1 MRSRVMPG
9 SLVTIARRVPVK
21 RLKSVDLPTLGR
33 PTMTRDGSRSAIS
46 CSVGHTMGAAARRA
60 IFQCSA
66 FRVARV
72 EEVHPRH
79 FVSISKERA
88 YNFAFHKC
96 MILKEIFLAQQHR
109 QTGKRRRLKKK
120 SGSKPPQSKRS
131 YLRH

>member
-46 CSVGHTMGAAARRA
+46 CSVGHTMGAAACRA

-72 EEVHPRH
+72 EGVHPRQ
-79 FVSISKERA
+79 FVSISKERT
-88 YNFAFHKC
+88 YKIAFHKQL
-96 MILKEIFLAQQHR
+96 ILEEMSWASKTEKVR
-109 QTGKRRRLKKK
+109 D
-120 SGSKPPQSKRS
+120 GS
-131 YLRH
+131 